1 MKKLENLNKE
11 KFLLEPQK
19 MGELVGGAIKTEC
32 TQGHTVYDSRR
43 GGWNSSDYTITY
55 TGKDIKNGILSDE
68 YLYWGANDVAHRD
81 KEFST
86 CACEDQLK
94 P

>member
-32 TQGHTVYDSRR
+32 TGGRTAWNPKH
-43 GGWNSSDYTITY
+43 GWNSSDYTITY

-68 YLYWGANDVAHRD
+68 YLYWGANDVARRNE
-81 KEFST
+81 EFST